1 MGCFAIGSRRTAC
14 TDALED
20 GKRQRRLPCFGSH
33 RSQSVTGE
41 IRADSQTA
49 LRPRQRHGESQPP
62 VARLEHRTGLTDSQ
76 PYFPRAETAQ
86 IRRLCLRILAEGR
99 DSGIQDRSLHADHLS
114 IELTTKSSFVPSLQ
128 EKHRWTGTHKARRH
142 TPAEDFSDSIFCSQ
156 TILHAHVREIPRV
169 RRKGCV

>member
-1 MGCFAIGSRRTAC
+1 MAKISLRAVGGLSSNLLRRPVANRAEDLARMGCFAIGSRRTAC

-114 IELTTKSSFVPSLQ
+114 IELTTKSSFVPYIQ
-128 EKHRWTGTHKARRH
+128 ENIGGR
-142 TPAEDFSDSIFCSQ
+142 
-156 TILHAHVREIPRV
+156 
-169 RRKGCV
+169 